1 MKEYKFLKAARITFK
16 ILSWVILALAVVVGM
31 IVLVT
36 GGGNVP
42 TVTPQG
48 IATPPTPRAAG
59 LVFMLMGAFY
69 FLILYTISEVIG
81 ILLDMKDNCSKP
93 AV

>member
-1 MKEYKFLKAARITFK
+1 MQDYKFLRVVRTIFK
-16 ILSWVILALAVVVGM
+16 VLAWVMLALGIVVGA

-36 GGGNVP
+36 GGGAAP
-42 TVTPQG
+42 LTPDG
-48 IATPPTPRAAG
+48 TAPTPRAAG

-69 FLILYTISEVIG
+69 FLILYTFSEIIG
-81 ILLDMKDNCSKP
+81 ILLDMKGCCKP